1 MIEAGQMIYPALGAV
16 AGFFLVRLVRLV
28 DKVADKVG
36 DQGAEIT
43 GHSVKL
49 SIIEKE
55 VFK

>member
-1 MIEAGQMIYPALGAV
+1 MIDAAALIYPALGAV

-36 DQGAEIT
+36 DHGAAIS

-49 SIIEKE
+49 QIIEKE

>member
-1 MIEAGQMIYPALGAV
+1 MIDAGQMIYPALGAV

-36 DQGAEIT
+36 DHGAKIT